1 MKKRLAEGMTL
12 MVLLLVLWNM
22 AAHTDRMPEA
32 QIKHFTAFFP
42 TEGNS
47 LEYGNIMKAK
57 IAEVTGA
64 ECEELW
70 LSGQTKE
77 QALNSYIASGRYP
90 DFIQGEK
97 NLYEAEALIP
107 IDEDI
112 LFMLDAEK
120 VEEKKTFTLRSVLYL
135 VSGIAASFLLL
146 LGLNH
151 LLNPVDPCF
160 CSDNYV
166 VINGRC
172 YTDIHKVRSMAL
184 EALQEVATPADE
196 YFPEAD
202 RDEADRMIIDNQL
215 NELRSLFDDNE

>member
-22 AAHTDRMPEA
+22 AAHTDRMAEA

-77 QALNSYIASGRYP
+77 QALN
-90 DFIQGEK
+90 
-97 NLYEAEALIP
+97 
-107 IDEDI
+107 
-112 LFMLDAEK
+112 
-120 VEEKKTFTLRSVLYL
+120 
-135 VSGIAASFLLL
+135 
-146 LGLNH
+146 
-151 LLNPVDPCF
+151 
-160 CSDNYV
+160 
-166 VINGRC
+166 
-172 YTDIHKVRSMAL
+172 
-184 EALQEVATPADE
+184 
-196 YFPEAD
+196 
-202 RDEADRMIIDNQL
+202 
-215 NELRSLFDDNE
+215 

>member
-22 AAHTDRMPEA
+22 AAHTDRMAEA

-77 QALNSYIASGRYP
+77 QALNSYIHH
-90 DFIQGEK
+90 K
-97 NLYEAEALIP
+97 
-107 IDEDI
+107 
-112 LFMLDAEK
+112 
-120 VEEKKTFTLRSVLYL
+120 LRFYFQVQQ
-135 VSGIAASFLLL
+135 LL
-146 LGLNH
+146 
-151 LLNPVDPCF
+151 
-160 CSDNYV
+160 
-166 VINGRC
+166 
-172 YTDIHKVRSMAL
+172 
-184 EALQEVATPADE
+184 
-196 YFPEAD
+196 
-202 RDEADRMIIDNQL
+202 
-215 NELRSLFDDNE
+215 

>member
-22 AAHTDRMPEA
+22 AAHTDRMAEA

-77 QALNSYIASGRYP
+77 QALIHCQRQISGLHT
-90 DFIQGEK
+90 GGK
-97 NLYEAEALIP
+97 KLIRSRG
-107 IDEDI
+107 ID
-112 LFMLDAEK
+112 
-120 VEEKKTFTLRSVLYL
+120 
-135 VSGIAASFLLL
+135 
-146 LGLNH
+146 
-151 LLNPVDPCF
+151 
-160 CSDNYV
+160 SD
-166 VINGRC
+166 
-172 YTDIHKVRSMAL
+172 
-184 EALQEVATPADE
+184 
-196 YFPEAD
+196 
-202 RDEADRMIIDNQL
+202 
-215 NELRSLFDDNE
+215 

>member
-22 AAHTDRMPEA
+22 AAHTDRMAEA

-77 QALNSYIASGRYP
+77 QAQISGLHT
-90 DFIQGEK
+90 GGK
-97 NLYEAEALIP
+97 NLIRSRG
-107 IDEDI
+107 ID
-112 LFMLDAEK
+112 
-120 VEEKKTFTLRSVLYL
+120 
-135 VSGIAASFLLL
+135 
-146 LGLNH
+146 
-151 LLNPVDPCF
+151 
-160 CSDNYV
+160 SD
-166 VINGRC
+166 
-172 YTDIHKVRSMAL
+172 
-184 EALQEVATPADE
+184 
-196 YFPEAD
+196 
-202 RDEADRMIIDNQL
+202 
-215 NELRSLFDDNE
+215 

>member
-22 AAHTDRMPEA
+22 AAHTDRMAEA

-107 IDEDI
+107 IDEYWEEYPNIRQYMTNEQWD
-112 LFMLDAEK
+112 MLRQEDGHIIQDGLCCYVK
-120 VEEKKTFTLRSVLYL
+120 MVFLMKNFLRR
-135 VSGIAASFLLL
+135 
-146 LGLNH
+146 H
-151 LLNPVDPCF
+151 
-160 CSDNYV
+160 
-166 VINGRC
+166 
-172 YTDIHKVRSMAL
+172 
-184 EALQEVATPADE
+184 
-196 YFPEAD
+196 
-202 RDEADRMIIDNQL
+202 QL
-215 NELRSLFDDNE
+215 RRRKRTA

>member
-22 AAHTDRMPEA
+22 AAHTDRMAEA

-90 DFIQGEK
+90 DFIPGGK
-97 NLYEAEALIP
+97 KLIRSRG
-107 IDEDI
+107 ID
-112 LFMLDAEK
+112 
-120 VEEKKTFTLRSVLYL
+120 
-135 VSGIAASFLLL
+135 
-146 LGLNH
+146 
-151 LLNPVDPCF
+151 
-160 CSDNYV
+160 SD
-166 VINGRC
+166 
-172 YTDIHKVRSMAL
+172 
-184 EALQEVATPADE
+184 
-196 YFPEAD
+196 
-202 RDEADRMIIDNQL
+202 
-215 NELRSLFDDNE
+215 

>member
-22 AAHTDRMPEA
+22 AAHTDRMAEA

-77 QALNSYIASGRYP
+77 QALNSYIARGRYP

>member
-22 AAHTDRMPEA
+22 AAHTDRMAEA

-77 QALNSYIASGRYP
+77 QALNSYIASG
-90 DFIQGEK
+90 
-97 NLYEAEALIP
+97 
-107 IDEDI
+107 DI
-112 LFMLDAEK
+112 RTSYRG
-120 VEEKKTFTLRSVLYL
+120 KKT
-135 VSGIAASFLLL
+135 
-146 LGLNH
+146 
-151 LLNPVDPCF
+151 
-160 CSDNYV
+160 
-166 VINGRC
+166 
-172 YTDIHKVRSMAL
+172 YTKQRH
-184 EALQEVATPADE
+184 
-196 YFPEAD
+196 
-202 RDEADRMIIDNQL
+202 
-215 NELRSLFDDNE
+215 

>member
-22 AAHTDRMPEA
+22 AAHTDRMAEA

-77 QALNSYIASGRYP
+77 QALNSYIARGRYP
-90 DFIQGEK
+90 DFIQGGK
-97 NLYEAEALIP
+97 KLIRSRG
-107 IDEDI
+107 ID
-112 LFMLDAEK
+112 
-120 VEEKKTFTLRSVLYL
+120 
-135 VSGIAASFLLL
+135 
-146 LGLNH
+146 
-151 LLNPVDPCF
+151 
-160 CSDNYV
+160 SD
-166 VINGRC
+166 
-172 YTDIHKVRSMAL
+172 
-184 EALQEVATPADE
+184 
-196 YFPEAD
+196 
-202 RDEADRMIIDNQL
+202 
-215 NELRSLFDDNE
+215 

>member
-22 AAHTDRMPEA
+22 AAHTDRMAEA

-77 QALNSYIASGRYP
+77 QALNSYIASGLHT
-90 DFIQGEK
+90 GGK
-97 NLYEAEALIP
+97 KLIRSRG
-107 IDEDI
+107 ID
-112 LFMLDAEK
+112 
-120 VEEKKTFTLRSVLYL
+120 
-135 VSGIAASFLLL
+135 
-146 LGLNH
+146 
-151 LLNPVDPCF
+151 
-160 CSDNYV
+160 SD
-166 VINGRC
+166 
-172 YTDIHKVRSMAL
+172 
-184 EALQEVATPADE
+184 
-196 YFPEAD
+196 
-202 RDEADRMIIDNQL
+202 
-215 NELRSLFDDNE
+215 

>member
-22 AAHTDRMPEA
+22 AAHTDRMAEA

-77 QALNSYIASGRYP
+77 QALNSYIVSGRYP

-97 NLYEAEALIP
+97 
-107 IDEDI
+107 
-112 LFMLDAEK
+112 
-120 VEEKKTFTLRSVLYL
+120 T
-135 VSGIAASFLLL
+135 
-146 LGLNH
+146 
-151 LLNPVDPCF
+151 
-160 CSDNYV
+160 
-166 VINGRC
+166 
-172 YTDIHKVRSMAL
+172 YTKQRH
-184 EALQEVATPADE
+184 
-196 YFPEAD
+196 
-202 RDEADRMIIDNQL
+202 
-215 NELRSLFDDNE
+215 

>member
-22 AAHTDRMPEA
+22 AAHTDRMAEA

-77 QALNSYIASGRYP
+77 QALNSYIASGQ
-90 DFIQGEK
+90 ISGLHTGGK
-97 NLYEAEALIP
+97 KLIRSRG
-107 IDEDI
+107 ID
-112 LFMLDAEK
+112 
-120 VEEKKTFTLRSVLYL
+120 
-135 VSGIAASFLLL
+135 
-146 LGLNH
+146 
-151 LLNPVDPCF
+151 
-160 CSDNYV
+160 SD
-166 VINGRC
+166 
-172 YTDIHKVRSMAL
+172 
-184 EALQEVATPADE
+184 
-196 YFPEAD
+196 
-202 RDEADRMIIDNQL
+202 
-215 NELRSLFDDNE
+215 